1 MENRT
6 VSIIIP
12 TINEVDNIRRI
23 IEKLVNIA
31 RGNPTLGITEIVIVD
46 DKSTDGTQQ
55 VVEKLTN
62 EISELSLILLE
73 RNRKL
78 GLLSAQIDGASI
90 AKGEKVIMMDGDLQH
105 PVDIIPNLIINSRG
119 RDLVIASRYNG
130 GKSVRLPLRGLISR
144 AATFICHVA
153 LPTTVRVKDPLSG
166 FFIVRRKYVSGL
178 KGGPVVKIKLLP
190 YLIAKYRELAI
201 FEVPYCF
208 VERENGHSKIVDRKF
223 KFVFQYLFDVFY
235 MMKVSKESRHQNTPN
250 YVNGFSQSARVQ
262 KKEEP

>member
-12 TINEVDNIRRI
+12 TINEVDNIPKI
-23 IEKLVNIA
+23 VENLVNIA

-55 VVEKLTN
+55 IVEKLAN
-62 EISELSLILLE
+62 EILDLSIILLE
-73 RNRKL
+73 RNRKM
-78 GLLSAQIDGASI
+78 GLLSAQIDGASV

-119 RDLVIASRYNG
+119 RDLAIASRYNG

-144 AATFICHVA
+144 TATFICHVA
-153 LPTTVRVKDPLSG
+153 LPTTIKVKDPLSG
-166 FFIVRRKYVSGL
+166 FFIVRRKYVSDLRGKSL
-178 KGGPVVKIKLLP
+178 VKIKLLP
-190 YLIAKYRELAI
+190 YLIARYRELVI
-201 FEVPYCF
+201 SEVPYCF
-208 VERENGHSKIVDRKF
+208 VERENGHSKIVDKRF

-235 MMKVSKESRHQNTPN
+235 MMKVNKESRDRSTSN
-250 YVNGFSQSARVQ
+250 YVNRLSQKARAQ

>member
-12 TINEVDNIRRI
+12 TINEVDNIRKI
-23 IEKLVNIA
+23 IEKLVDIA
-31 RGNPTLGITEIVIVD
+31 KGNPTLGITEIVIVD

-62 EISELSLILLE
+62 EISELSLVLLE

-166 FFIVRRKYVSGL
+166 FFIVRRKYVSVL
-178 KGGPVVKIKLLP
+178 KLIPAIKL
-190 YLIAKYRELAI
+190 
-201 FEVPYCF
+201 
-208 VERENGHSKIVDRKF
+208 
-223 KFVFQYLFDVFY
+223 
-235 MMKVSKESRHQNTPN
+235 
-250 YVNGFSQSARVQ
+250 
-262 KKEEP
+262 